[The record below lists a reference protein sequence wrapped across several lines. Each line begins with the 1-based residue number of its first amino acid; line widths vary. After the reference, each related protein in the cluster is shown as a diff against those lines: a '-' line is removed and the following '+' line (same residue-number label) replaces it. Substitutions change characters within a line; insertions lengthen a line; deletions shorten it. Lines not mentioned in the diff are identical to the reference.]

1 MLTYSNSLIRLTKQ
15 DINVVKFTVF
25 NKKTKPL
32 LGIDIGSTSI
42 KAIYLQPQADGFL
55 ILGCAHEN
63 IIGNAFVERDI
74 KDFDAISHTLK
85 KIKHQLQLQHA
96 NSVIAVAGPSIISK
110 VVQMEENL
118 ADHWLEEQL
127 LIEADSLI
135 PYPLEEVYLDF
146 ESLGASTTH
155 SGKEDILLTAAHRNV
170 VDTRTTL
177 LREEKLNPVVVD
189 TELNALAN
197 AYQLIY
203 PAKDRQKT
211 TVFLHIGTQL
221 LHVLVLENETV
232 VYAKDHNFGTG
243 ALLQDIM
250 LAYQLERQEA
260 VQKLT
265 ENTLPD
271 GWEERVLPIFY
282 SQLQQNISRALQLM
296 QHTVSDHTTQ
306 QIVLSGAVA
315 MLPNICPFLSTELG
329 IPCAQVVFQETLH
342 WPANKPELAKRCEHL
357 LPLMTLAIGLSGR
370 STNPCH
376 R

>member
-1 MLTYSNSLIRLTKQ
+1 M
-15 DINVVKFTVF
+15 KFTVF

-74 KDFDAISHTLK
+74 KDFDAISNALK
-85 KIKHQLQLQHA
+85 KIKHQLQIQHA
-96 NSVIAVAGPSIISK
+96 ASVIAVAGPSIISK
-110 VVQMEENL
+110 VVQMDEDL
-118 ADHWLEEQL
+118 SDHWLEEQL

-146 ESLGASTTH
+146 ESLGSSSTH
-155 SGKEDILLTAAHRNV
+155 LGKEDILLTAAHRNV
-170 VDTRTTL
+170 VDTRNTL

-197 AYQLIY
+197 AYQLLY
-203 PAKDRQKT
+203 PAQALQKT

-221 LHVLVLENETV
+221 LHILVLEHDKV
-232 VYAKDHNFGTG
+232 IYAKDHNFGTE
-243 ALLQDIM
+243 ALIQDIM
-250 LAYQLERQEA
+250 LAYQLERQDA
-260 VQKLT
+260 LHQLT
-265 ENTLPD
+265 EDMLPE
-271 GWEERVLPIFY
+271 GWEERVLPIFF

-296 QHTVSDHTTQ
+296 QHAVPDSSTQ
-306 QIVLSGAVA
+306 HIILSGAVA
-315 MLPNICPFLSTELG
+315 MLPNITHFLSTELG
-329 IPCAQVVFQETLH
+329 ISCTQLTMNDTLH
-342 WPANKPELAKRCEHL
+342 WPTKQSELANKCEHL
-357 LPLMTLAIGLSGR
+357 LPLMTLAIGLSAR